1 MYTQNNV
8 EILKI
13 GGTATVTTGNYAN
26 ALNNGEIGIFTPEGV
41 RMTEATA
48 ATETRFMVASKNS
61 AGVIFTSPVYAK
73 AGITSHSRLVYAA
86 QTNQV
91 DFIGYNGTSGSIQAI
106 NSNQYMINIQVQELL
121 TSNTDGRKVKFGIYQ
136 ADSSAT
142 QAEIAIGLA
151 GSLINNF
158 DREPEKFMTF
168 ESICN
173 DAGAI
178 IPTGAGT
185 VAVVN
190 GSNTITFGTAVDDA
204 TGATLLL
211 VNEFLRFGTSTAD
224 DVYKIISID
233 VPTETIV
240 LDRKYQGP
248 TAAAL
253 ANNTIERITVA
264 LGAAAD
270 WGVSMSGAALEF
282 ETGKLN
288 AEVVRWETQLV
299 DFGTTTENFNSTVA
313 YNGNGTVN
321 QIGQLEWFMSGNE
334 GEYFREGFSYIHSSR
349 SNVDSAVTGGG
360 YDVIRLSITNSD
372 TVGFQDQK
380 SPQVLSFATP
390 ATTPNYALNA
400 TADDITD
407 ILEVLAVGSADGSLS
422 LG

>member
-1 MYTQNNV
+1 
-8 EILKI
+8 
-13 GGTATVTTGNYAN
+13 
-26 ALNNGEIGIFTPEGV
+26 
-41 RMTEATA
+41 
-48 ATETRFMVASKNS
+48 
-61 AGVIFTSPVYAK
+61 
-73 AGITSHSRLVYAA
+73 
-86 QTNQV
+86 
-91 DFIGYNGTSGSIQAI
+91 
-106 NSNQYMINIQVQELL
+106 
-121 TSNTDGRKVKFGIYQ
+121 
-136 ADSSAT
+136 
-142 QAEIAIGLA
+142 
-151 GSLINNF
+151 
-158 DREPEKFMTF
+158 MTF

-288 AEVVRWETQLV
+288 AEVVRLETQLV